1 MSHQG
6 TSCGEICS
14 PRLLRFYSLHTTI
27 NYNKQ
32 TCLTSKSGAHH
43 PLLSHSLVGGSV
55 FARTAAKGYFHCEGH
70 LQQLAQVFFFLP
82 ALHQWTW
89 NPSPGTTMVIDSF
102 FSGGMLSGRSTRDTG
117 VVPARWI
124 IDPMPGG
131 KNVEVTAVNDKK
143 DALEPLTPRCVCEW
157 EVDMKWT
164 RQVD

>member
-70 LQQLAQVFFFLP
+70 LQQLAQVFFFFTSPPPVNMKSITWHHHGNRLIFFRRHVVGEI
-82 ALHQWTW
+82 HQGHRCGSRTV
-89 NPSPGTTMVIDSF
+89 NNRPNARGKKR
-102 FSGGMLSGRSTRDTG
+102 GGHCS
-117 VVPARWI
+117 
-124 IDPMPGG
+124 
-131 KNVEVTAVNDKK
+131 
-143 DALEPLTPRCVCEW
+143 
-157 EVDMKWT
+157 
-164 RQVD
+164 Q